1 MKKGL
6 EYLVKV
12 AGFSFLSLG
21 IGALFAVHLMRP
33 TSNRTPAIGHSSG
46 R

>member
-1 MKKGL
+1 MKSRL
-6 EYLVKV
+6 EFLVKV

-21 IGALFAVHLMRP
+21 IGALYAAHL
-33 TSNRTPAIGHSSG
+33 IKSSV

>member
-1 MKKGL
+1 MKRRF
-6 EYLVKV
+6 EFLVKV

-21 IGALFAVHLMRP
+21 VGALYAVHL
-33 TSNRTPAIGHSSG
+33 IKSSA

>member
-1 MKKGL
+1 MKRRL

-21 IGALFAVHLMRP
+21 IGALFALHL
-33 TSNRTPAIGHSSG
+33 IKSSAK
-46 R
+46 